1 MVTFCGLL
9 DSMES
14 CIRTEA
20 GGGGLKMFPG
30 LGPQGIWERR
40 RLETEDGFH
49 LERLEFEVCEPSRLR
64 RTVRYLRRTYVKRY
78 ILLVLGMLR
87 EGYVGSSKGHPHNH
101 LCRNSQLIQ

>member
-1 MVTFCGLL
+1 
-9 DSMES
+9 
-14 CIRTEA
+14 
-20 GGGGLKMFPG
+20 MFPG

-78 ILLVLGMLR
+78 ILLVPGDAQR
-87 EGYVGSSKGHPHNH
+87 GVCGEFKRTST
-101 LCRNSQLIQ
+101 